1 MAGEGGEGVKKRP
14 RPGED
19 PKTTSLWRPESQA
32 LRSEGYITTSTG
44 SKLLKGDSVSKG
56 AEHPAKNPKGHYINC
71 CLDEML
77 EYNSRRW
84 WEQSRFDVLQ
94 GKGDPISKA
103 MRIEAGEAC
112 ERWTQKVAN
121 LKQHIILIGC
131 SSSES
136 TEATGVPSWTEHV
149 ETFRTQNCVL
159 CAGIE

>member
-1 MAGEGGEGVKKRP
+1 MADEGGEGVKKRP

-19 PKTTSLWRPESQA
+19 PKTTILWRPESQGGPI
-32 LRSEGYITTSTG
+32 SISM
-44 SKLLKGDSVSKG
+44 GDSTSKG
-56 AEHPAKNPKGHYINC
+56 YEDLANNPKGQYLASC
-71 CLDEML
+71 VDEML

-84 WEQSRFDVLQ
+84 WEQSRFDALQ

-103 MRIEAGEAC
+103 MRVDAGDAC

>member
-19 PKTTSLWRPESQA
+19 PKTTSLWRPESHA
-32 LRSEGYITTSTG
+32 LRSEGYITTSTSTG
-44 SKLLKGDSVSKG
+44 SKLLKGDSASKG
-56 AEHPAKNPKGHYINC
+56 DEDPAKTPKGQYLASC
-71 CLDEML
+71 VDEML

-94 GKGDPISKA
+94 GKKDPIRKA
-103 MRIEAGEAC
+103 MRVDAGDAC

-131 SSSES
+131 SES
-136 TEATGVPSWTEHV
+136 WEEHV
-149 ETFRTQNCVL
+149 GPFRTENVRL
-159 CAGIE
+159 FL

>member
-1 MAGEGGEGVKKRP
+1 MCIRD
-14 RPGED
+14 R
-19 PKTTSLWRPESQA
+19 
-32 LRSEGYITTSTG
+32 
-44 SKLLKGDSVSKG
+44 LKD

-103 MRIEAGEAC
+103 MRVDAGDAC